1 MLVATAKEQGHCV
14 FLTGQDDAEA
24 AAEAA
29 LGVNWIPLV
38 EKERMQGRAGQG
50 RKRTRRRATG
60 NGYQHSIIHPPTC
73 LANIASQLISSGS
86 SHTRFKLTA
95 KTLNLRKHSE

>member
-1 MLVATAKEQGHCV
+1 MLVAIAKEQGHCV

-38 EKERMQGRAGQG
+38 EKERMQGRAGQEEDSPESD
-50 RKRTRRRATG
+50 REWLST
-60 NGYQHSIIHPPTC
+60 
-73 LANIASQLISSGS
+73 
-86 SHTRFKLTA
+86 
-95 KTLNLRKHSE
+95 

>member
-38 EKERMQGRAGQG
+38 EKERMQGRAGRGLAGERQG
-50 RKRTRRRATG
+50 MV
-60 NGYQHSIIHPPTC
+60 I
-73 LANIASQLISSGS
+73 NIALYTPQLALP
-86 SHTRFKLTA
+86 T
-95 KTLNLRKHSE
+95 